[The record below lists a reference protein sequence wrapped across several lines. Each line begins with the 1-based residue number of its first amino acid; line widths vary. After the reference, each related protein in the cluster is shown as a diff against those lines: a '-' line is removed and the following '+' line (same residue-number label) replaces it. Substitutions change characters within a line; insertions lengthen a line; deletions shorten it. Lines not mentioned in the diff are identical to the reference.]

1 MESNFFAMM
10 SRMKYIERWALMRNS
25 ERENISEHSLE
36 VAMLA
41 HGLAVISNVR
51 LGNNLNVERAALLGL
66 FHDSTEII
74 TGDMPTPIKYYNNDI
89 KEAFQKIEENAANTL
104 LDYLP
109 QDMRGAYESLF
120 FKAEEEA
127 YLWKLEKAADKL
139 SALIKCIE
147 EEKAGNTEFETA
159 YQTLYESIR
168 AMELKEADIFMEE
181 FLPAYR
187 KTLDELQKK

>member
-1 MESNFFAMM
+1 MESHFFAMM

-36 VAMLA
+36 VAMIA

-51 LGNNLNVERAALLGL
+51 LGNNLNVEKAALIGM

-74 TGDMPTPIKYYNNDI
+74 TGDMPTPIKYYNDEI
-89 KEAFQKIEENAANTL
+89 KEAFKEVEKKAADKL
-104 LDYLP
+104 LNYLP
-109 QDMRGAYESLF
+109 GDMRSYYEPLF
-120 FKAEEEA
+120 FKTEEDE

-147 EEKAGNTEFETA
+147 EEKAGNSEFKNA
-159 YQTLYESIR
+159 YQSLYTSVK
-168 AMELKEADIFMEE
+168 AMNLKEVDIFMEE
-181 FLPAYR
+181 FLPAYK
-187 KTLDELQKK
+187 KTLDELQ

>member
-1 MESNFFAMM
+1 MGSHFFAMM

-36 VAMLA
+36 VAMIA

-51 LGNNLNVERAALLGL
+51 LGNNLDVEKAALIGL

-74 TGDMPTPIKYYNNDI
+74 TGDMPTPIKYYNKDI
-89 KEAFQKIEENAANTL
+89 KDAFKEVEKKAANKL

-109 QDMRGAYESLF
+109 EDMRSYYEPLF
-120 FKAEEEA
+120 FKTEEDN

-147 EEKAGNTEFETA
+147 EEKAGNTEFKTA
-159 YQTLYESIR
+159 YQSLYESIK
-168 AMELKEADIFMEE
+168 AMNLKEADIFMEE
-181 FLPAYR
+181 FLPSYK
-187 KTLDELQKK
+187 KTLDELQ